1 MALQLATA
9 PNATAPRSRS
19 EQNMVVNCAAYTSDG
34 RKLRDITVEE
44 ISDVLAGPQTFVW
57 VGLYEP
63 DAAMLL
69 QLQEE
74 FGLHELAIEDAQ
86 HAHQRPKIEVY
97 DEVLFCVLHTA
108 QFVAGKVEFGET
120 HIFLGKR
127 FLITVRHGAS
137 LSYAPARVRCEQEPD
152 LLGLGPS
159 FGLYA
164 IVDYV
169 VDNFM
174 PITDSF
180 QAELREL
187 EQAIFSDQ
195 FSRET
200 IMRLYVLKRELVS
213 LRLAVA
219 PLQDIL
225 NQLVRFHH
233 SLINEEA
240 RVYFRDVFDHA
251 VRITDTLNTL
261 GEMLTAAL
269 QVNLSMVTVGQ
280 NEVVK
285 RLASWAGLLAVPT
298 LVASIY
304 GMNFKHMPE
313 LDWKYG
319 YPGMIGL
326 SILLCAL
333 VFWRLRKSG
342 WL

>member
-1 MALQLATA
+1 MLQEIV
-9 PNATAPRSRS
+9 PAPRPRAS
-19 EQNMVVNCAAYTSDG
+19 QMVVNCVAYLNNG
-34 RKLRDITVEE
+34 RKLRDITIDE
-44 ISDVLAGPQTFVW
+44 ISDVLENRDTFVW

-63 DAAMLL
+63 DAEMLL
-69 QLQEE
+69 KLKEE

-86 HAHQRPKIEVY
+86 HAHQRAKIEIY
-97 DEVLFCVLHTA
+97 DDVLFSVLHTA
-108 QFVAGKVEFGET
+108 QFVAGKVELGES

-137 LSYAPARVRCEQEPD
+137 LSYQPARARCEQNPH
-152 LLGLGPS
+152 LLALGPS

-164 IVDYV
+164 VMDFV

-174 PITDSF
+174 PIVGSF
-180 QAELREL
+180 QQELREL

-195 FSRET
+195 FSRAT
-200 IMRLYVLKRELVS
+200 IMRLYTLKRELVN

-219 PLQDIL
+219 PLQDML
-225 NQLVRFHH
+225 NQLMRFHQG
-233 SLINEEA
+233 LVNEET

-251 VRITDTLNTL
+251 VRITDTINTL

-298 LVASIY
+298 LIASLY
-304 GMNFKHMPE
+304 GMNFEFMPE
-313 LDWKYG
+313 LKWKYG
-319 YPGMIGL
+319 YPGMIGFSL
-326 SILLCAL
+326 LLCGL
-333 VFWRLRKSG
+333 VYWRLRKSG

>member
-1 MALQLATA
+1 MTLQQAQPT
-9 PNATAPRSRS
+9 PPTVTG
-19 EQNMVVNCAAYTSDG
+19 MVVNCVAYGSSG
-34 RKLRDITVEE
+34 RKLRDIAIEE
-44 ISDVLAGPQTFVW
+44 ISDVLQQPDDFVW

-63 DAAMLL
+63 DETMLL
-69 QLQEE
+69 RLQEE
-74 FGLHELAIEDAQ
+74 FGLHDLAIEDAQ

-97 DEVLFCVLHTA
+97 DDVLFCVLHTA

-120 HIFLGKR
+120 HIFLGQR
-127 FLITVRHGAS
+127 FLVTVRHGAS
-137 LSYAPARVRCEQEPD
+137 LSYAPARSRCQQEPE

-159 FGLYA
+159 FALYA
-164 IVDYV
+164 IMDFV

-195 FSRET
+195 FSRDT

-225 NQLVRFHH
+225 NQLMRFHH
-233 SLINEEA
+233 AFISEHA

-269 QVNLSMVTVGQ
+269 QVNLSMVAVGQ

-304 GMNFKHMPE
+304 GMNFKFMPE
-313 LDWKYG
+313 LEWEYG
-319 YPGMIGL
+319 YPGVIGL
-326 SILLCAL
+326 SLLLCAL
-333 VFWRLRKSG
+333 LYWRLRKSG